1 MRPSLR
7 TLLLSA
13 AATLASG
20 CGGSPFFVEAET
32 EEVCK
37 TEQNIQFPAALPG
50 TASIQQTFELPIGDM
65 GASLPEGQME
75 SELRLKVFEIT
86 VTGGGADLSGIER
99 ATVSLRQPG
108 TTSALKVIDY
118 TRPANLPSGQKLTLT
133 ATTPVDMLELARQDT
148 LELSFEARGALPQQS
163 WTASLRA
170 CAGLRA
176 RVEYFDLVF

>member
-20 CGGSPFFVEAET
+20 CGESLFFVEAET

-37 TEQNIQFPAALPG
+37 TEQNVHFPAALPG
-50 TASIQQTFELPIGDM
+50 TTSIQQNFELPIGDM
-65 GASLPEGQME
+65 GSSLPEGQLE
-75 SELRLKVFEIT
+75 SELRLKLFEVT

-108 TTSALKVIDY
+108 STSVIKVIDY
-118 TRPANLPSGQKLTLT
+118 TRPANASGEKLTLT
-133 ATTPVDMLELARQDT
+133 AATPVDLLELARQDT
-148 LELSFEARGALPQQS
+148 LEFSFEARGALPQQG
-163 WTASLRA
+163 WTATLRA
-170 CAGLRA
+170 CAGMRA
-176 RVEYFDLVF
+176 QVDYFDLVF